1 MASKVFLFSPGGNLE
16 TVVEGV
22 GGTIQS
28 SFIVALTV
36 DLTNNKVADNGT
48 TRAIL
53 KSEVQ
58 QAIRTLE
65 EFVIR
70 DTGSDWG

>member
-1 MASKVFLFSPGGNLE
+1 MATKVFLFSPGGNLE

-22 GGTIQS
+22 GGVNQS
-28 SFIVALTV
+28 SFTVALTV
-36 DLTNNKVADNGT
+36 DFTTNLNNGAGG
-48 TRAIL
+48 TRSIL

-65 EFVIR
+65 EFIIR
-70 DTGSDWG
+70 DTGKDWG

>member
-1 MASKVFLFSPGGNLE
+1 MATKVFLFSPGGSLE

-22 GGTIQS
+22 GAAIQS
-28 SFIVALTV
+28 SYVVALTV
-36 DLTNNKVADNGT
+36 NTATNVISDNGT
-48 TRAIL
+48 TRQAL

-58 QAIRTLE
+58 QAIRILE
-65 EFVIR
+65 EYIIR

>member
-1 MASKVFLFSPGGNLE
+1 MATKVFLFSPGGSLE

-22 GGTIQS
+22 GGVTQS
-28 SFIVALTV
+28 SFTVALTV
-36 DLTNNKVADNGT
+36 DFTSNLNNGAGG

-65 EFVIR
+65 EFIIR
-70 DTGSDWG
+70 DTGKDWG